1 MSVRSWIAN
10 EGGKFLVLM
19 LWLGVNTWMFLNTF
33 LLFSSGE
40 QYYYLYKMLGLGL
53 CISRASASVLN
64 LNCSLVLLPM
74 CRSLLKFIR
83 GTHTV
88 SSRKTRRMLDKYKTF
103 HVACGL
109 AICIFSAIH
118 VSAHLANAANFST
131 SYSEEFPSLNV
142 ARYRGE
148 DPKWIILTTI
158 PGVTG
163 IVLVLILFLMLM
175 SSSNCVRSFNY
186 EIFWYTHNLFIVFYI
201 VLMVHMVG
209 GVLKYQTNIEAHPPG
224 CLTANQSNMDPQAK
238 EMEKADNEERRC
250 TEEAHFQGHYP
261 QTWIWLSGPL
271 CLYCAE
277 RFFRYIR
284 SCDPVTI
291 VTVIRHPCNVIELQ
305 MLKNK
310 FAARPGQ
317 YILLN
322 CPAVSSFEN
331 HPFTLTT
338 CPTENK
344 KTFSI
349 HLRIVGDWTERFTQL
364 LLTGSRTDMK
374 TLPMVQHRKYPKI
387 YVDGPF
393 GSPSEDVFNY
403 DVSLCVAGGIG
414 VTPFACMLHTL
425 LDRGWTHFRLQ
436 RLYFV
441 WVCSELQ
448 SFYWFA
454 ELLCSVHHKNMSA
467 KYRPLTSRLLVGRPR
482 WKLLLNEL
490 GKTNKHKRIGV
501 FCCGPKA
508 ISRTLHRCG
517 SKWSSFL
524 LLVQASSLCLCF
536 SVLGSGGIRA
546 PSVVSDVVAR
556 FHSGC
561 SIHQVKH
568 SFRQRHNAHNQKQ
581 LISLISYLKFISM
594 LSGAT
599 LTCRN

>member
-224 CLTANQSNMDPQAK
+224 CFTANQSNMDPQAK

-261 QTWIWLSGPL
+261 
-271 CLYCAE
+271 
-277 RFFRYIR
+277 
-284 SCDPVTI
+284 
-291 VTVIRHPCNVIELQ
+291 
-305 MLKNK
+305 
-310 FAARPGQ
+310 Q

-454 ELLCSVHHKNMSA
+454 ELLCSVHHKLWQENRPDYFNMKLYVSQTDSLENMSA

-546 PSVVSDVVAR
+546 PSVTSWFGFWMA
-556 FHSGC
+556 SGG
-561 SIHQVKH
+561 
-568 SFRQRHNAHNQKQ
+568 RP
-581 LISLISYLKFISM
+581 ISEE
-594 LSGAT
+594 
-599 LTCRN
+599 R

>member
-224 CLTANQSNMDPQAK
+224 CFTANQSNMDPQAK

-387 YVDGPF
+387 CLRSTDHLLPGYWSVGRGGSCCSMNLERPTNISELVFSAVDQKPSPGPSTGF
-393 GSPSEDVFNY
+393 MWLQVEQLSFVGSGFK
-403 DVSLCVAGGIG
+403 SLPVLQCSGIWWDQG
-414 VTPFACMLHTL
+414 SISDIVVRF
-425 LDRGWTHFRLQ
+425 LDGIRGQADLRRALSLQ
-436 RLYFV
+436 RT
-441 WVCSELQ
+441 CSWL
-448 SFYWFA
+448 
-454 ELLCSVHHKNMSA
+454 
-467 KYRPLTSRLLVGRPR
+467 RPNQRLLKLSPLSLRCRIVAFVRAFSSSSPR
-482 WKLLLNEL
+482 S
-490 GKTNKHKRIGV
+490 
-501 FCCGPKA
+501 P
-508 ISRTLHRCG
+508 
-517 SKWSSFL
+517 
-524 LLVQASSLCLCF
+524 
-536 SVLGSGGIRA
+536 VLR
-546 PSVVSDVVAR
+546 
-556 FHSGC
+556 
-561 SIHQVKH
+561 
-568 SFRQRHNAHNQKQ
+568 
-581 LISLISYLKFISM
+581 LIVL
-594 LSGAT
+594 
-599 LTCRN
+599 